1 MFPKKLPKGQ
11 KSSKERVMTVTGS
24 CLAKR
29 SEHGPQQVGIHENT
43 QKQVPLHYA
52 VMRSCTCAAANPS
65 TRITGECDDEEYRR
79 GFDRVSGN
87 RFPSG
92 KQNPSGKSWQELA
105 DLADLARTS
114 PDPPE
119 SQSSPAVAKK
129 KLDQRDGI
137 WLGKKSRIDGDSTRG
152 VDKFEGDLALKHPN
166 PKCTVEQVRTLWGG
180 ERETEVGEDESSSRA
195 GARKLGFYPHRGNAA
210 AVREIERICG
220 AVREMPRR
228 SEKSA
233 ASVVS

>member
-87 RFPSG
+87 RKTESV
-92 KQNPSGKSWQELA
+92 WEELA
-105 DLADLARTS
+105 
-114 PDPPE
+114 
-119 SQSSPAVAKK
+119 
-129 KLDQRDGI
+129 
-137 WLGKKSRIDGDSTRG
+137 
-152 VDKFEGDLALKHPN
+152 
-166 PKCTVEQVRTLWGG
+166 
-180 ERETEVGEDESSSRA
+180 RA
-195 GARKLGFYPHRGNAA
+195 GGSGGSGPYIARSARITGPMICLGNDKT
-210 AVREIERICG
+210 
-220 AVREMPRR
+220 RR
-228 SEKSA
+228 RFASA
-233 ASVVS
+233 TRAINGDQYY